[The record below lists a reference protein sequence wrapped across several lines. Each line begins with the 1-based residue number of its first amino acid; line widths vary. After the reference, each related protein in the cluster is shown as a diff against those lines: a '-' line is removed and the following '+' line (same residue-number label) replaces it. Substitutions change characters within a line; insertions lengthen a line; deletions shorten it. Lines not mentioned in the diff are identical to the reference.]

1 MTYMPQIISAESKI
15 HSDNSGLG
23 LEVHFPTPGQIMRQ
37 RMTRHKGFLFGGSV
51 LLLVLLMAVL
61 APFIAPHDPY
71 HQELSQRLIPPIW
84 SENGTW
90 EHPLGTDNLG
100 RDYFSRVVYGCRIS
114 LLIGFSCVLIAVVIG
129 AGLGLAAGYFGGR
142 VDMAVSFIIMVRL
155 SLPAVMVAV
164 AVVALIGGSMQIVI
178 VTLGCLIWDRFAVV
192 LRATTQQIRSMDY
205 IPAAQA
211 AGCSTF
217 WIVSR
222 EIMPNLL
229 NNLVVVATLEVGRA
243 ILLEAAL
250 SFLGM
255 GVQPPTPSWG
265 LMISEGREFMLFD
278 PYLITIPGAAL
289 FILLLGMNLLGDG
302 LRDVTAPEG
311 KS

>member
-1 MTYMPQIISAESKI
+1 MPKINTANSVIDSAEA
-15 HSDNSGLG
+15 GLG
-23 LEVHFPTPGQIMRQ
+23 LEVVFPTPGQIMRR
-37 RMTRHKGFLFGGSV
+37 RMTRHKAFLFGGSV
-51 LLLVLLMAVL
+51 LVLVFLMAVL
-61 APFIAPHDPY
+61 APLIAPHDPY
-71 HQELSQRLIPPIW
+71 HQELTRRLIPPIW
-84 SENGTW
+84 GESGTW

-114 LLIGFSCVLIAVVIG
+114 LLIGFACVLIAAGIG

-142 VDMAVSFIIMVRL
+142 VDMVVSFIIMVRL
-155 SLPAVMVAV
+155 SLPAVLVAL

-178 VTLGCLIWDRFAVV
+178 LTLGCLIWDRFAVV

-222 EIMPNLL
+222 EILPNLL

-289 FILLLGMNLLGDG
+289 FIMVLGINLLGDG

-311 KS
+311 KA